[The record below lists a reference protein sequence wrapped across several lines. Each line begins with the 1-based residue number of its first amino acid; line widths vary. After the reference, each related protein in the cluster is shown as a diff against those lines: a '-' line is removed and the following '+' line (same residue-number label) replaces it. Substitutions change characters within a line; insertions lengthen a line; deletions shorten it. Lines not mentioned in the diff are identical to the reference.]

1 MCTTLKIRR
10 QCFSDAESPSW
21 LPHSSP
27 IMDSFP
33 RPLSRD
39 GNTVTCIHP
48 IGFELTTMEAMLDKI
63 YERIPSCHG
72 QNSYTLG
79 RVGMHDT
86 VLAVMPEI
94 GNNQVALVA
103 TQLLNGFPSIRFG
116 LLVGIGDGIPRK
128 DEDDTRLGD
137 VWRRRPG

>member
-1 MCTTLKIRR
+1 MAIRWHVYAR
-10 QCFSDAESPSW
+10 W
-21 LPHSSP
+21 
-27 IMDSFP
+27 
-33 RPLSRD
+33 
-39 GNTVTCIHP
+39 
-48 IGFELTTMEAMLDKI
+48 GFKLAAMETMLDKI
-63 YERIPSCHG
+63 YESIPSCHG

-79 RVGMHDT
+79 RVEMHDT

-103 TQLLNGFPSIRFG
+103 TQLLNGSPSIRFG
-116 LLVGIGDGIPRK
+116 LLVGMGGGIPRK